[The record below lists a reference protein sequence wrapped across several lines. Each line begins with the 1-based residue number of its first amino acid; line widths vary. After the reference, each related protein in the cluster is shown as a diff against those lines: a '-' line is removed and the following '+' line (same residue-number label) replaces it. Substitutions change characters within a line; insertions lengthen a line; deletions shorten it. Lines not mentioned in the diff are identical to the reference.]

1 MNKLTQIIHT
11 ALPLVLFVLL
21 LAVPAI
27 GADPADNQMAQLDEI
42 LGRVDMRYSQQG
54 FSADFFQASTLRAL
68 GVTDTASGRL
78 TVKRPDK
85 MLWVYETP
93 EPQTI
98 VTDGIH
104 LWIYRPMD
112 NQVMLG
118 TAPNFF
124 RDGKGASFLTDIRNV
139 RNQFHVTIVKAELP
153 GTDRLQ
159 LIPRR
164 PQHDIGRILVAVDKK
179 TSNII
184 EIVTFNSYDDET
196 RIELRN
202 IVFLNNLTDRMFQ
215 FAIPEDTEIVRIDP

>member
-1 MNKLTQIIHT
+1 LC
-11 ALPLVLFVLL
+11 LSVLL
-21 LAVPAI
+21 LLTVPAF
-27 GADPADNQMAQLDEI
+27 GADTADDPLAQLDEI
-42 LGRVDMRYSQQG
+42 LGRVDMRYSHQG
-54 FSADFFQASTLRAL
+54 FSADFFQSSTLRAL
-68 GVTDTASGRL
+68 GMTDTANGRL

-85 MLWVYETP
+85 MLWVYEKP

-98 VTDGIH
+98 VTDGIR

-124 RDGKGASFLTDIRNV
+124 KDGKGASFLTDIRNV
-139 RNQFHVTIVKAELP
+139 RNQFHVTIVKAERP

-164 PQHDIGRILVAVDKK
+164 TQHDIGRILVSIDRE
-179 TSNII
+179 TSNIV

-202 IVFLNNLTDRMFQ
+202 IVFQNNLTDKMFQ
-215 FAIPEDTEIVRIDP
+215 FAVPEDTEIVRIDP